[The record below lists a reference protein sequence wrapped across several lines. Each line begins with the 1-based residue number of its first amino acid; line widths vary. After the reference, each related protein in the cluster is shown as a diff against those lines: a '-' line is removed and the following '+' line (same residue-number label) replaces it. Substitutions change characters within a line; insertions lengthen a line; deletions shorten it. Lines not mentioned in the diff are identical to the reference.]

1 MAATAWI
8 MPVLQ
13 LLPELM
19 ELFMPLP
26 ARVTS
31 LCCAVFLSQSVLA
44 ADALPQRWVSAGG
57 AITEW
62 VVALGGQSKLVG
74 VDTTSLHPSELNK
87 LPSIGYQRQLAA
99 EGILSLQPDL
109 LLGSEEMGPPPVLAQ
124 VKNAGV
130 TVESLPTKADLPT
143 LEHNLTRIGALLG
156 DEPRAAKTLADYQQ
170 RLQQHA
176 QWVATAQA
184 GQPRPSVLLLLS
196 HAGSSPMAAGQD
208 TIGAWLITQAGGRSI
223 VTHSSYKALSTE
235 ALLAL
240 DPEVI
245 IFADR
250 SIAGPEAKAA
260 LLKQNPALAA
270 TRAAKNDRLLAL
282 DPTLLVGGLGPRIPD
297 ALAVLGA
304 AFYPAAQP
312 LTAHAKPQP

>member
-1 MAATAWI
+1 MRITARI
-8 MPVLQ
+8 
-13 LLPELM
+13 
-19 ELFMPLP
+19 
-26 ARVTS
+26 AS
-31 LCCAVFLSQSVLA
+31 LCCAVLLTQSVSA
-44 ADALPQRWVSAGG
+44 AAALPQRWVSAGG
-57 AITEW
+57 SITEW
-62 VVALGGQSKLVG
+62 VVALGGQGKLVG
-74 VDTTSLHPSELNK
+74 VDTTSLHPLELKK

-99 EGILSLQPDL
+99 EGILSLKPDL

-124 VKNAGV
+124 VKSAGV
-130 TVESLPTKADLPT
+130 AIEALPTKADLPT

-156 DEPRAAKTLADYQQ
+156 DEPRAAKALADYQQ
-170 RLQQHA
+170 RLDKQA
-176 QWVATAQA
+176 QWVASAQA
-184 GQPRPSVLLLLS
+184 GNPAPSVLLLLS

-223 VTHSSYKALSTE
+223 TTHSSYKALSTE

-282 DPTLLVGGLGPRIPD
+282 DPTLLVGGLGPRIPA

-312 LTAHAKPQP
+312 LTADAKPQP

>member
-1 MAATAWI
+1 MRITARI
-8 MPVLQ
+8 
-13 LLPELM
+13 
-19 ELFMPLP
+19 
-26 ARVTS
+26 AS
-31 LCCAVFLSQSVLA
+31 LCCAVLLTQSVSA
-44 ADALPQRWVSAGG
+44 AAALPQRWVSAGG
-57 AITEW
+57 SITEW
-62 VVALGGQSKLVG
+62 VVALGGQGKLVG
-74 VDTTSLHPSELNK
+74 VDTTSLHPLELKK

-99 EGILSLQPDL
+99 EGILSLKPDL

-124 VKNAGV
+124 VKSAGV
-130 TVESLPTKADLPT
+130 AIEALPTKADLAT

-156 DEPRAAKTLADYQQ
+156 DEPRAAKALADYQQ
-170 RLQQHA
+170 RLDKQA
-176 QWVATAQA
+176 QWVASAQA
-184 GQPRPSVLLLLS
+184 GNPAPSVLLLLS

-208 TIGAWLITQAGGRSI
+208 TIGAWLISQAGGRSI
-223 VTHSSYKALSTE
+223 TTHSSYKALSTE

-282 DPTLLVGGLGPRIPD
+282 DPTLLVGGLGPRIPA

-312 LTAHAKPQP
+312 LTADAKPQP

>member
-1 MAATAWI
+1 MKYAIAALWS
-8 MPVLQ
+8 
-13 LLPELM
+13 ELM
-19 ELFMPLP
+19 EFFMRIT
-26 ARVTS
+26 ARIAS
-31 LCCAVFLSQSVLA
+31 LCCAVLLTQSVSA
-44 ADALPQRWVSAGG
+44 AEALPQRWVSAGG
-57 AITEW
+57 SITEW
-62 VVALGGQSKLVG
+62 VVALGGQGKLVG
-74 VDTTSLHPSELNK
+74 VDTTSLHPLELKK

-99 EGILSLQPDL
+99 EGILSLKPDL

-124 VKNAGV
+124 VKSAGV
-130 TVESLPTKADLPT
+130 TVEALPTKADLAT

-156 DEPRAAKTLADYQQ
+156 DEPRAAKALADYQQ
-170 RLQQHA
+170 HLDKQA
-176 QWVATAQA
+176 QWVASAQA
-184 GQPRPSVLLLLS
+184 GNPAPSVLLLLS

-223 VTHSSYKALSTE
+223 TTHSSYKALSTE

-282 DPTLLVGGLGPRIPD
+282 DPTLLVGGLGPRIPA

-312 LTAHAKPQP
+312 LTADAKPQP

>member
-1 MAATAWI
+1 M
-8 MPVLQ
+8 
-13 LLPELM
+13 
-19 ELFMPLP
+19 
-26 ARVTS
+26 RVTARIAS
-31 LCCAVFLSQSVLA
+31 LCCAVLLSQSLSA
-44 ADALPQRWVSAGG
+44 AEALPQRWVSAGG
-57 AITEW
+57 SITEW
-62 VVALGGQSKLVG
+62 VVALGGQGKLVG
-74 VDTTSLHPSELNK
+74 VDTTSLHPLELKK

-99 EGILSLQPDL
+99 EGILSLKPDL

-124 VKNAGV
+124 VKSAGV
-130 TVESLPTKADLPT
+130 TVEALPTKADLAT
-143 LEHNLTRIGALLG
+143 LEHTLTRIGALLG
-156 DEPRAAKTLADYQQ
+156 DGPRAAKTLADYQQ
-170 RLQQHA
+170 RLDKQA
-176 QWVATAQA
+176 QWVASAQA
-184 GQPRPSVLLLLS
+184 GNPAPTVLLLLS

-223 VTHSSYKALSTE
+223 TTHSSYKALSTE

-282 DPTLLVGGLGPRIPD
+282 DPTLLVGGLGPRIPA

-312 LTAHAKPQP
+312 LTADAKPQP

>member
-1 MAATAWI
+1 M
-8 MPVLQ
+8 
-13 LLPELM
+13 
-19 ELFMPLP
+19 
-26 ARVTS
+26 RVTARIAS
-31 LCCAVFLSQSVLA
+31 LCCAVLLSQAVIA

-57 AITEW
+57 SITEW

-74 VDTTSLHPSELNK
+74 VDTTSLNPIELKK

-99 EGILSLQPDL
+99 EGILSLKPDL
-109 LLGSEEMGPPPVLAQ
+109 LLGTEEMGPPPVIAQ
-124 VKNAGV
+124 VKSAAV
-130 TVESLPTKADLPT
+130 TVESLATKADIAT

-156 DEPRAAKTLADYQQ
+156 DEAGAAKAVADYKQ
-170 RLQQHA
+170 RLAKQA
-176 QWVATAQA
+176 QWVKTAQA
-184 GQPRPSVLLLLS
+184 GKTAPTVLLLLS

-208 TIGAWLITQAGGRSI
+208 TIGAWLIEQAGGRSI
-223 VTHSSYKALSTE
+223 STHNSYKALSTE

-270 TRAAKNDRLLAL
+270 TRAAKTDRLLAL
-282 DPTLLVGGLGPRIPD
+282 DPTVLVGGLGPRIPD
-297 ALAVLGA
+297 TLAALGA

-312 LTAHAKPQP
+312 LTANTEP